1 MPYMCYVHRTS
12 GGVPHFEVLPD
23 VSRDEAI
30 RRALDLLS
38 QRPDGQRA
46 ELWDEDTLIFTV
58 PGGFAA
64 AAG

>member
-1 MPYMCYVHRTS
+1 MCYVHRTS

-46 ELWDEDTLIFTV
+46 ELWDEDALIFTV